1 MYSSNVVYDTDQV
14 SSMYS
19 SKKLRIK
26 YHLRFY
32 VNGVAFEASQLS
44 PRAYHGAEV
53 AVEDGVP
60 AGGVRRRRR
69 PGHRARGSRRLASR
83 HTGTS
88 AKRGAGL
95 QADRA
100 ERRLLLSARGR
111 RHGDP
116 ASSRAPPH
124 TIPRTDGL
132 RSTSCALVTEMRVAS
147 GGFRIDARP
156 RVTSRMRVFQITK
169 GPGLPALSAAP

>member
-1 MYSSNVVYDTDQV
+1 
-14 SSMYS
+14 MYS

-132 RSTSCALVTEMRVAS
+132 RSTSATPEPAAASSTATPRWPISVASDGRQRRGKKDSAGTASPRVAS
-147 GGFRIDARP
+147 
-156 RVTSRMRVFQITK
+156 
-169 GPGLPALSAAP
+169 SA

>member
-14 SSMYS
+14 SSMHS
-19 SKKLRIK
+19 SKKPRIR

-95 QADRA
+95 HGVQADRA
-100 ERRLLLSARGR
+100 ERRLLLSACGRWHPPPLELRHTRSRVPTASAQPLPRPSLRRPPARRPLGGPSRWLPMEDKGAGR
-111 RHGDP
+111 R
-116 ASSRAPPH
+116 
-124 TIPRTDGL
+124 TL
-132 RSTSCALVTEMRVAS
+132 REQ
-147 GGFRIDARP
+147 RP
-156 RVTSRMRVFQITK
+156 RKVT
-169 GPGLPALSAAP
+169 